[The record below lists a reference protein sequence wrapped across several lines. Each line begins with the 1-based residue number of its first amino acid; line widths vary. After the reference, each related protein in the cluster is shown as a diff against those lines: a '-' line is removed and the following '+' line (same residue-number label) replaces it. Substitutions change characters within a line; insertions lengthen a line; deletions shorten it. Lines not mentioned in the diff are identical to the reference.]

1 MAYSRTLLTALFVL
15 MLVPSLARADL
26 QGEWIETDTLGLP
39 LYTGTCQSFAHCNY
53 SEDDITNQQNL
64 AYFIGA
70 HYYFRDHVRIGMNLQ
85 LTERLNPTPGNG
97 QDIRTFA
104 FLPQI
109 AWNFSNPFFVALTL
123 TIAPWTSGGS
133 NFDLGF
139 QGVFGASTRLTDR
152 IRGSLALE
160 VPVYFY
166 LERSIGITPLLG
178 ISIRI

>member
-1 MAYSRTLLTALFVL
+1 MAYLRTLLTAFLVL
-15 MLVPSLARADL
+15 VFAPSIARADL

-64 AYFIGA
+64 AYFIGV
-70 HYYFRDHVRIGMNLQ
+70 HYYFKDHVRIGMNLQ
-85 LTERLNPTPGNG
+85 LTERLSPTASQP
-97 QDIRTFA
+97 IRTFA

-160 VPVYFY
+160 VPVYF
-166 LERSIGITPLLG
+166 LQERSIGITPLLG
-178 ISIRI
+178 ISVRI